1 MSTSHGS
8 FLPGMSRSE
17 TQKPHKPAL
26 GVEPLPTA
34 PSSYI
39 DQVSTQAQLTGHLFE
54 RWEEVGN
61 TRFHSSHVFRNERV
75 LGWQVKVEAS
85 YPDLAS

>member
-17 TQKPHKPAL
+17 TQKPHKPAF

-39 DQVSTQAQLTGHLFE
+39 GRISMLYLLIGQSSARHRERKHSFPIPGVVFE
-54 RWEEVGN
+54 NR
-61 TRFHSSHVFRNERV
+61 R
-75 LGWQVKVEAS
+75 
-85 YPDLAS
+85 